1 MHAISGG
8 GGGFWQKRKGG
19 MTSTMWRVLDKY
31 RVTVLFNAKTILL
44 QYMYYF
50 HGTWHGI
57 GKSLNKKITN
67 IQIGQCTNAYF
78 PKFSLKT
85 LVISTHNSS
94 KTQEKKHDKR
104 VEKARSKHT
113 CNKFLMDPYWTW
125 LYFYLHIKYIVILK
139 IYMYSSDLKEDTYFR
154 NKKKT

>member
-1 MHAISGG
+1 
-8 GGGFWQKRKGG
+8 

-57 GKSLNKKITN
+57 GKSLNKKMTN

-78 PKFSLKT
+78 QKFSLKT
-85 LVISTHNSS
+85 LVISTRNSS
-94 KTQEKKHDKR
+94 KTQEKSMIKELRKP
-104 VEKARSKHT
+104 
-113 CNKFLMDPYWTW
+113 DPNIHVT
-125 LYFYLHIKYIVILK
+125 
-139 IYMYSSDLKEDTYFR
+139 SS
-154 NKKKT
+154 

>member
-1 MHAISGG
+1 
-8 GGGFWQKRKGG
+8 

-57 GKSLNKKITN
+57 GKSLNKKMTN

-85 LVISTHNSS
+85 LVISTRYSS
-94 KTQEKKHDKR
+94 KTQEKSMIKELRKP
-104 VEKARSKHT
+104 
-113 CNKFLMDPYWTW
+113 DPNIHVT
-125 LYFYLHIKYIVILK
+125 
-139 IYMYSSDLKEDTYFR
+139 SS
-154 NKKKT
+154 